1 MAKRNGTKQYVVCLS
16 NEGYRA
22 SLVVRRIYQ
31 SIHDKD
37 AAERGLVRV
46 IDESGE
52 DYLFPEALFEA
63 LELPQT
69 LKRKLSLAT

>member
-1 MAKRNGTKQYVVCLS
+1 MAKRNGVKGYVVCLS

-22 SLVVRRIYQ
+22 SLVVHRIYQ

-37 AAERGLVRV
+37 ARERGLIRV
-46 IDESGE
+46 IDGSGE
-52 DYLFPEALFEA
+52 DYLFPETLFEE